1 MPDDPGS
8 TPGRGAWRG
17 RPPRHRPPWWPENES
32 WPPVD
37 GSGHRAWPARRRGWW
52 PAIGCFA
59 AIFVLLALLGAAA
72 VVAQIIGFLFGP
84 FGGSSRPLGVA
95 ALVVLVLM
103 IVTLARGF
111 RRLAEPLSALVDA
124 ARRVEVG
131 AYDTRVPELRRG
143 PRELRELTRAFN
155 TMVSRLEI
163 DQRQRRSLLA
173 DVSHELRTPLAVLR
187 GNLEAI
193 ADGVHAADDEH
204 LAGLIEE
211 THVLERLV
219 EDLRTISLAEA
230 GALPLHR
237 EPTDPDVLIGET
249 VAAFRAEAE
258 RAGIGLRIDA
268 PPDLPLLDVDP
279 VRIREVIANLLANA
293 LRYTPA
299 GGEVSV
305 AGRLD
310 SAGAEVVLVVTDTGS
325 GIEPDLLPQVF
336 ERFARGRISRGSGL
350 GLAIARDLVVAHEGT
365 IEVASEPG
373 RGTTFTIRLPT
384 ATARG

>member
-1 MPDDPGS
+1 
-8 TPGRGAWRG
+8 
-17 RPPRHRPPWWPENES
+17 
-32 WPPVD
+32 
-37 GSGHRAWPARRRGWW
+37 
-52 PAIGCFA
+52 
-59 AIFVLLALLGAAA
+59 